1 MEGCHTAG
9 SPVVAAKNARHVP
22 SLNSTMKPDN
32 VLNTDPLACTRSSQ
46 ALTCW
51 ICMGD
56 NNDEPLTR
64 DYCRCS
70 GTMGHVHRSCLEQ
83 YVVSANL
90 QACRTCHRPYS
101 WATVSTPDTPLFPET
116 TSRCVAMILQFFLL
130 PYARHVSITFL
141 AAIVKYVTLP
151 LLLGL
156 YWAPSGVKLDV
167 SFERTTDS
175 AAPQPLWPCFL
186 AGVLLSVV
194 ARGMSRMHC
203 DFYEKANAAAVANT
217 VNPATPRPTATH
229 VEPSAARR
237 PTVTGFD
244 LLQSVAKSTRSW
256 VAPEAGPRE
265 FGVNI
270 LRDAVVAAALCTV
283 LNAPITAAGAILA
296 AAACCRLCA
305 ASMIPRAA
313 ETQRSHRRD
322 GVPPNQV
329 DSRIQKLSVHV
340 KFFKR
345 MLDIFFA
352 NVTMPAATGLALHYA
367 SEPYLHSIP
376 SATACSRWSPETAM
390 LCWACGYATLAAV
403 RAVERRAVTPLFGRG
418 PAAQDSICATQAIRG
433 DPLSSIAAAAKAHVM
448 VIPALLLFV
457 RVTLCVINVARDAL
471 TPLSL
476 DVWIYGGEAAAAQ
489 RLPLPLVSGVATVA
503 ALELYALVTAAC
515 CFEQFPVQH
524 CALRVLVPITKAISR
539 WMPGLDWQSSERF
552 KVLEAWNSNHATAK
566 EATAELEALLAALP
580 AVPPSHDNAR
590 SAAPFTHTLC
600 RVAFA
605 CCTLTACLGVP
616 VMLFILG
623 SLVTSPLATTTIRFG
638 TLPIAGAFAVWD
650 PSRFAAAA
658 LKAAMLA
665 FTVPAMCVH
674 NLSDVLLTLDWSC
687 FAEDVFVQ
695 KYGITRHLTP
705 QPPSFVYSRP
715 CSPPRSYSRQISG
728 MRPTTSEHGFAHDLQ
743 LEFPV
748 TQSRSAS
755 PRFASLRATASLGR
769 GDGTSQTVSLG
780 AASPASLIADDGTF
794 SDFSEMD
801 EDPFGR

>member
-1 MEGCHTAG
+1 
-9 SPVVAAKNARHVP
+9 
-22 SLNSTMKPDN
+22 
-32 VLNTDPLACTRSSQ
+32 
-46 ALTCW
+46 
-51 ICMGD
+51 
-56 NNDEPLTR
+56 
-64 DYCRCS
+64 
-70 GTMGHVHRSCLEQ
+70 
-83 YVVSANL
+83 
-90 QACRTCHRPYS
+90 
-101 WATVSTPDTPLFPET
+101 
-116 TSRCVAMILQFFLL
+116 MILQFFLL

-141 AAIVKYVTLP
+141 AAIVKYVALP

-156 YWAPSGVKLDV
+156 YWAPSGVTLDV
-167 SFERTTDS
+167 SFERATDL
-175 AAPQPLWPCFL
+175 AAPQPLWRCFL
-186 AGVLLSVV
+186 AGVLLTVV
-194 ARGMSRMHC
+194 ARGVARMHH
-203 DFYEKANAAAVANT
+203 DFYEKANAAAVANN
-217 VNPATPRPTATH
+217 VNPATPRPTAPH

-256 VAPEAGPRE
+256 VSPEADPRA

-270 LRDAVVAAALCTV
+270 LRDAVVAAALCNV
-283 LNAPITAAGAILA
+283 LNDPIAAAGAILA
-296 AAACCRLCA
+296 AAACCRPCA
-305 ASMIPRAA
+305 GILTARAA
-313 ETQRSHRRD
+313 ERQRSRQPD
-322 GVPPNQV
+322 GVPPNQA
-329 DSRIQKLSVHV
+329 DSRIQKQSVHV
-340 KFFKR
+340 TFFKR

-376 SATACSRWSPETAM
+376 SATARSRWFPETAM
-390 LCWACGYATLAAV
+390 LCWACGYATLAAI
-403 RAVERRAVTPLFGRG
+403 RAVERRAVAPLFGLG
-418 PAAQDSICATQAIRG
+418 AAAQDSICATQAIRG
-433 DPLSSIAAAAKAHVM
+433 DPLSSIAAAAKAHVV
-448 VIPALLLFV
+448 VIPALTLFV
-457 RVTLCVINVARDAL
+457 RVALCVINVARDAL

-476 DVWIYGGEAAAAQ
+476 DMWIYGGEAAAAQ
-489 RLPLPLVSGVATVA
+489 RLPLPLISGVATVA

-524 CALRVLVPITKAISR
+524 GALRVLVPITKIISR
-539 WMPGLDWQSSERF
+539 WMTGLEWHSSERV
-552 KVLEAWNSNHATAK
+552 KVLEAWISNYATAK
-566 EATAELEALLAALP
+566 EATAELEALLATLP
-580 AVPPSHDNAR
+580 AFPQSRDDAR
-590 SAAPFTHTLC
+590 TAAPFAHTLR

-605 CCTLTACLGVP
+605 CCTLAACLGVP

-623 SLVTSPLATTTIRFG
+623 SLVTSPLATTTIRFV

-715 CSPPRSYSRQISG
+715 CSPRSYSRQISG